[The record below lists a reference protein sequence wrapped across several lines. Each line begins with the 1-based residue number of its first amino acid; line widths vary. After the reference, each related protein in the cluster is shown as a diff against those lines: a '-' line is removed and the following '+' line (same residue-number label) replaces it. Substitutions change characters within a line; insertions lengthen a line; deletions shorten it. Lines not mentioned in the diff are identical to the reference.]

1 MSKLPRHHRLLWMV
15 LSVQLLAVLI
25 GLGILYTCASG
36 GIPPHNLS
44 ETAFWGTIGILRFMF
59 MGMIVPLTFLV
70 VIVMFALLWCGS
82 IWRKVRFLSWMA
94 LVLWGVYW
102 IFVSYT
108 VCAPPPD

>member
-1 MSKLPRHHRLLWMV
+1 MAKISRHLWIA

-25 GLGILYTCASG
+25 GLVILYTCASG
-36 GIPPHNLS
+36 GIPPYNIS

-59 MGMIVPLTFLV
+59 LGLIAPLTFFV
-70 VIVMFALLWCGS
+70 VIVMILLLCCGFT
-82 IWRKVRFLSWMA
+82 WQKVRFLSWMA
-94 LVLWGVYW
+94 FLLWGMYW